1 MTTAVWTP
9 TPTCGPHCL
18 RGDESRTVGFGVQ
31 AARLVSLLTVVLAAA
46 AMMPLLP
53 LLPARLRARPVRA
66 CARGVLRALGI
77 RLTVRGRLPKRKA
90 LVAANHVSW
99 LDIVVILAAG
109 QSRLVAKSEVGRWP
123 LVGQIATHT
132 GAFFLDRSRPKTLP
146 AAVDTVRAAL
156 SAGDV
161 VTVFPEGTTSC
172 GEGAGGFRPAF
183 FQAVVDSGARVVP
196 LTLSFRAGGQP
207 TTKPAFI
214 GDDTL
219 VDSMRRVLA
228 LRGLTIGLTFGTAV
242 HPGPA
247 ASRRTLARITG
258 RAVGCVPLEPV
269 WRLATTLSFPGGPA
283 TATVAKTAPAP
294 APPPAAPSAPGPAPV
309 AGLADAA

>member
-1 MTTAVWTP
+1 MTSAVWTP
-9 TPTCGPHCL
+9 TSTCGPHCL
-18 RGDESRTVGFGVQ
+18 RGDEPRTVGFGVQ
-31 AARLVSLLTVVLAAA
+31 AARLLRLLTVVLAAA

-53 LLPARLRARPVRA
+53 LWPARLRARSVRA
-66 CARGVLRALGI
+66 CARGILHALGI
-77 RLTVRGRLPKRKA
+77 RLTVRGRLPEHKA

-109 QSRLVAKSEVGRWP
+109 ESRLVAKSEVGRWP

-146 AAVDTVRAAL
+146 AAVGTVRAAL

-161 VTVFPEGTTSC
+161 VTLFPEGTTSC

-183 FQAVVDSGARVVP
+183 FQAVIDSGACVVP

-219 VDSMRRVLA
+219 IDSICRVLA
-228 LRGLTIGLTFGTAV
+228 LRGLTIGLTFGTAI

-258 RAVGCVPLEPV
+258 RAVGCIPPEPIWPLVVALP
-269 WRLATTLSFPGGPA
+269 SPGGPA
-283 TATVAKTAPAP
+283 
-294 APPPAAPSAPGPAPV
+294 PAAPSAPAQAPV
-309 AGLADAA
+309 TGLADAA